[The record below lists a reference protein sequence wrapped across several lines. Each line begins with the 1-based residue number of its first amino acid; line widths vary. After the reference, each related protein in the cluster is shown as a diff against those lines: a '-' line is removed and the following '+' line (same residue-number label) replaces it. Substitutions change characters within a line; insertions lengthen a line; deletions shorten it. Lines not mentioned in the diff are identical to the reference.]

1 MAIVLLSLPV
11 FIETQ
16 VTSRP
21 TSPPSLTPTI
31 PPKNGTSFS
40 SRGHVILLFNLFFL
54 ILKNERNPSV
64 LYTLTTPSF
73 IVSHHRSILLLLSA
87 NPFKPTYNER
97 EVTYLFFFFGEANF
111 FVSSHL
117 DVPLYQSLCL
127 FVREDDD
134 DVIALHFPT

>member
-40 SRGHVILLFNLFFL
+40 SKGHVILLFNLFFL

-97 EVTYLFFFFGEANF
+97 EVTYLFFFL
-111 FVSSHL
+111 VRRISS
-117 DVPLYQSLCL
+117 S
-127 FVREDDD
+127 R
-134 DVIALHFPT
+134 VISMFRCIKVCAFLSGRMMMT